1 MSQLNIGERDGDWRP
16 QTRQQTSG
24 RDLYVFTVELLALK
38 KLFFSLFRGQKK
50 VFEPFFRFFIMQ
62 VFSADAMVFS
72 KKNLKNFFDP
82 EKLKKTL
89 KKVAHNRPKPFY
101 STVQPRPTAHSP
113 KLIFH
118 IMKSRDQRS
127 VLLSVVFCNEP
138 YSIIIL
144 FLTFK
149 EGFCI

>member
-1 MSQLNIGERDGDWRP
+1 MYLHSNFP
-16 QTRQQTSG
+16 QIFSP
-24 RDLYVFTVELLALK
+24 K
-38 KLFFSLFRGQKK
+38 KIDFFMFLG
-50 VFEPFFRFFIMQ
+50 
-62 VFSADAMVFS
+62 S
-72 KKNLKNFFDP
+72 KKNFFEIFLKLSYATFQCGRYNVKKVLKKSFFAH

-127 VLLSVVFCNEP
+127 VLLSVVPSYTFYVAN
-138 YSIIIL
+138 YMF
-144 FLTFK
+144 FLTTYPPQVQT
-149 EGFCI
+149 